1 MSTIRIHPDNPQ
13 SRLIRQAVAT
23 LEGGGVI
30 IYPTNSGY
38 ALGCGLR
45 NKSGVDRVR
54 RLGQLNKAH
63 LFTLLC
69 RDLSEIANY
78 ARIDN
83 PTFRFL
89 KAHTPGSYTFILLAT
104 REIPHQMLHPKR
116 KTIGIQVP
124 GHPIV
129 QALLQAF
136 QKPLMSV
143 TLTSSQGWP
152 FPKVVELEEK
162 LVDQVNLII
171 DGGLTSIDPST
182 VVDLTGEMLKVICEG
197 RGDMSEI

>member
-1 MSTIRIHPDNPQ
+1 M
-13 SRLIRQAVAT
+13 AT

-104 REIPHQMLHPKR
+104 REIPRQMLYLKR

-124 GHPIV
+124 GHAIV

-152 FPKVVELEEK
+152 FPKVLELEEK

-171 DGGLTSIDPST
+171 DGGLTRIDPST

-197 RGDMSEI
+197 RGGDMSEI